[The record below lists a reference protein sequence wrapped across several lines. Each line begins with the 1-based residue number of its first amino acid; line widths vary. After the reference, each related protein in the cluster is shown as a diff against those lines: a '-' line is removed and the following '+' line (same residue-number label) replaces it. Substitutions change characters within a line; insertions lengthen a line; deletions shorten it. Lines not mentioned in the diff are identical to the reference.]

1 MKRIKLLMATLPL
14 LMAICLMSTGF
25 AGWVSVYNAAA
36 EVSDSFEGYGVIDFT
51 SVITTSGPQIFSIKA
66 ESFVNEQGENQDYGS
81 IIVPYSIDLAKCTSN
96 NITVHLS
103 LSYEGLASSDKD
115 LFVMPPARS
124 DGHTYNY
131 TISVVLDTIGEDV
144 ADISVSDVAATLNV
158 TETAGDITVT
168 NYGTRIDVDIDM
180 TVTAGSGT
188 KAFNVIYTFNIP
200 RDTTAPS
207 DASALPVNFRECF
220 GKYLDVRA
228 DSQTKFVTTA
238 WVENK
243 QAQNQ

>member
-1 MKRIKLLMATLPL
+1 
-14 LMAICLMSTGF
+14 MAICLMSTGF

-36 EVSDSFEGYGVIDFT
+36 EVNGSFEGYGVINSDT
-51 SVITTSGPQIFSIKA
+51 VISTSGPQIFSIKA
-66 ESFVNEQGENQDYGS
+66 ESFVNEQGKKQDSGA
-81 IIVPYSIDLAKCTSN
+81 ITVPYSIDLANCTSN

-103 LSYEGLASSDKD
+103 LAYDNLVLNDKS
-115 LFVMPPARS
+115 LFVMPSARS

-131 TISVVLDTIGEDV
+131 TISVGLDTNGDGV
-144 ADISVSDVAATLNV
+144 ADASVSDVATTLNA
-158 TETAGDITVT
+158 TKTAGDITVT

-207 DASALPVNFRECF
+207 GSGALPVNFRECF

-228 DSQTKFVTTA
+228 DSQTKFVTSA

-243 QAQNQ
+243 